1 MLSNK
6 ILSNRQGSAITIK
19 IKDFVP
25 VDPKRLKELYPNY
38 CFEPDVFDNCSEVL
52 KKLSSAVE
60 YGQLYNTYLQ
70 AGHDLAQEPQFSKYG
85 LIELNNQRTLLDT
98 RYPIIVDA
106 QYDIAFSLNGF
117 NSKLWDAF
125 STLCIGPHTIS
136 VRPNQSRIYSVQDW
150 LNIIFN
156 IGMDHR
162 ACGCYFAPDNFNK
175 GKLITRLYDEQN
187 NHLWVKIDS
196 NNHEITFEEIL
207 SDFYEKNDF
216 MVTNMFHLTYK
227 EQNGERLIEHFDQ
240 EYIFYTQDE
249 YIARMAN
256 PEVKGTGQKRI
267 KTFKI
272 DNAKIPLDI
281 EMFLLPMLLAG
292 FSNEELVR
300 EYFSAKE

>member
-1 MLSNK
+1 
-6 ILSNRQGSAITIK
+6 
-19 IKDFVP
+19 
-25 VDPKRLKELYPNY
+25 
-38 CFEPDVFDNCSEVL
+38 
-52 KKLSSAVE
+52 
-60 YGQLYNTYLQ
+60 
-70 AGHDLAQEPQFSKYG
+70 
-85 LIELNNQRTLLDT
+85 
-98 RYPIIVDA
+98 
-106 QYDIAFSLNGF
+106 
-117 NSKLWDAF
+117 
-125 STLCIGPHTIS
+125 
-136 VRPNQSRIYSVQDW
+136 
-150 LNIIFN
+150 
-156 IGMDHR
+156 MDHR